1 MKKTYFIAIILSL
14 ICIHSV
20 QAQIV
25 NIGDPSL
32 KAELIADGVDT
43 NNDGE
48 IQVSEALAVTS
59 LNISGNQTRT
69 FEGIDQFTNVTSLTI
84 ASSSYPFDE
93 YTNLDLRKLTNLEV
107 LSCGFGIN
115 GEVNVSDLNN
125 LKIVNAG
132 VATFSNISKFNLTGL
147 TSLEEFT
154 YAPASDGGFTNPY
167 FNHLTNLK
175 ELEISSNDL
184 SFLEIGNLTNLERL
198 SCADNEL
205 TSLDLS
211 NMSNLMVFSCTQNQL
226 TSLDLSNNN
235 ITGSLSFAYNPITSL
250 NIKDGNAITIQSYL
264 LEALNLQNVCCD
276 ASELTDIQN
285 SITSAGYTGVTFE
298 TNCAPTPSTP
308 YYTIQGKNT
317 LDADLNGCDVSDG
330 FLAAVEYTISDGTND
345 VTIYTDKLGNYEF
358 IGKAGTYT
366 ITPTVPNSSY
376 YTFSPASVTI
386 NLPAD
391 GTMVVQDFC
400 VTPNGAPIVTSLSTR
415 LKNDLIAQTNVDT
428 NGDGEIQIT
437 EAESVTSLNIVSP
450 IIKGLDDF
458 INIETLNCSSSSI
471 FADPFNTVWVLYLD
485 VSPLVN
491 LKNLYAS
498 GNRIATLDVSQNT
511 NLERLDCAGNILNSL
526 LLHNNPNLKYLTC
539 GNITGGL
546 VIPPGAYSEVNR
558 NTFKTLD
565 LSNNPLLE
573 SVNCSYATMEGI
585 VFGSNTN
592 LETIYCIN
600 NGLTSLDISQLPNLK
615 TLHCYTNDGT
625 SGYIP
630 NNESNQLTALDISQN
645 TNLLTLLCYK
655 NNISTLDTSLNSV
668 LQTLN
673 CSYNSLTSIDISQNS
688 NLFYFDCGN
697 NPLNTFNVSQS
708 TGLKT
713 LGCAN
718 IGLTTL
724 DLSPFPDLYSVNCN
738 DNSLTTLD
746 VSQNSNLTYL
756 YCRDNMIT
764 QLFVKNGNN
773 FTTTVTDDYHYTYHF
788 QYTGNPI
795 EYICADD
802 FEIEEILNYMPS
814 NLNIAVNTY
823 CSFTPGGSYNTI
835 QGTVRLDGNSN
846 GCDVSDNPYQYLNL
860 NVTNSENETSTV
872 VSLNDGSYA
881 FHASDDDV
889 YTVTPVL
896 ENTAYFTVSPA
907 SITVN
912 FPTDASPFTQ
922 DFCVTPNGI
931 ANDVDVTLI
940 PLNIARPGFDTNY
953 KLVYKNKGNTTLSGA
968 ISLTFE
974 DDFMDLVSSNPLT
987 ATQAVNSLEWNYT
1000 NLLPFESREIMFTMN
1015 LNTPTDASFPLNAD
1029 DTLAFEAI
1037 ISPVVA
1043 DETMDDNT
1051 NTLSQIVVNSF
1062 DPNDKNCLQGTEVTT
1077 ELVGKYVDYMIRFE
1091 NTGTAN
1097 AINVVVKDV
1106 IETTM
1111 FDPSTLIVTNASHSV
1126 ATRFTNANTVE
1137 FIFENI
1143 NLPFDDASNDGFVT
1157 FKIKTLPTLDIDDT
1171 FENKAEIYFD
1181 FNFPIETNNS
1191 ITVIKDVLS
1200 TTDISFESFEMY
1212 PNPVKDVVS
1221 IKTKE
1226 TIESIKIYAI
1236 SGKFIY
1242 EKSFTGIQNTIEIE
1256 TSKLAQGT
1264 YFVKIETESGAVMVK
1279 KMVKG

>member
-1 MKKTYFIAIILSL
+1 MKQLYFLLLLLFSVQAI
-14 ICIHSV
+14 

-32 KAELIADGVDT
+32 KAELITDGIDT

-48 IQVSEALAVTS
+48 IQVSEALMVTS

-69 FEGIDQFTNVTSLTI
+69 FEGIDQFTNLTNLTI
-84 ASSSYPFDE
+84 GSASYPFDM
-93 YTNLDLRKLTNLEV
+93 YTNLDLRKLINLEI
-107 LSCGFGIN
+107 LNCSFGIN

-125 LKIVNAG
+125 LKTLNAG

-147 TSLEEFT
+147 SSLEEFT
-154 YAPASDGGFTNPY
+154 YAPASEGGFTNPY
-167 FNHLTNLK
+167 FNHLTSLK
-175 ELEISSNDL
+175 ELEISSNNL
-184 SFLEIGNLTNLERL
+184 SFLEIGNLTNLESL

-211 NMSNLMVFSCTQNQL
+211 NMSNLMMFSCTQNQL
-226 TSLDLSNNN
+226 TSLDLSNTN
-235 ITGSLSFAYNPITSL
+235 ITGSLNFAYNPITSL
-250 NIKDGNAITIQSYL
+250 NIKDGNAITIQSDL
-264 LEALNLQNVCCD
+264 LEALNLQSVCCD

-285 SITSAGYTGVTFE
+285 SVTSAGYTGVTFE
-298 TNCAPTPSTP
+298 TDCAPTPSTP

-317 LDADLNGCDVSDG
+317 LDTDLNGCDVSDG
-330 FLAAVEYTISDGTND
+330 FLPTVEYTVSDDTNE
-345 VTIYTDKLGNYEF
+345 VTIYTDKFGNYEF

-366 ITPTVPNSSY
+366 ITPSVPDSNY

-415 LKNDLIAQTNVDT
+415 LKSDILSQTNIDT

-539 GNITGGL
+539 GNITAGL
-546 VIPPGAYSEVNR
+546 IIPPGAYSEVNR

-600 NGLTSLDISQLPNLK
+600 NGLTSLDISQLPNLRI
-615 TLHCYTNDGT
+615 LHCYTDDG
-625 SGYIP
+625 SNGYIP
-630 NNESNQLTALDISQN
+630 NSEPNELTALDISQN

-655 NNISTLDTSLNSV
+655 NAITSLDTSLNTN

-673 CSYNSLTSIDISQNS
+673 CSYNQLTSIDISQNS

-697 NPLNTFNVSQS
+697 NPLNIFNISQN

-724 DLSPFPDLYSVNCN
+724 DLSPFQDLYSVNCN
-738 DNSLTTLD
+738 DNNLTTLD
-746 VSQNSNLTYL
+746 VSQNPNLTYL

-788 QYTGNPI
+788 QYTGNPL

-814 NLNIAVNTY
+814 NINVNVNTY
-823 CSFTPGGSYNTI
+823 CSFTPGGSYNTVE
-835 QGTVRLDGNSN
+835 GTVRFDFNGN
-846 GCDVSDNPYQYLNL
+846 GCDINDDPYQYLNL
-860 NVTNSENETSTV
+860 TITNSSNESGIATT
-872 VSLNDGSYA
+872 LNDGSYN
-881 FHASDDDV
+881 FHIPDDGI
-889 YTVTPVL
+889 YTITPEL
-896 ENTAYFTVSPA
+896 ENPAYFIVSPA
-907 SITVN
+907 SITVD
-912 FPTDASPFTQ
+912 FPTDSSPFTQ
-922 DFCVTPNGI
+922 DFCVTPNGTH
-931 ANDVDVTLI
+931 NDLDITLI
-940 PLNIARPGFDTNY
+940 PLNIARPGFDSNY
-953 KLVYKNKGNTTLSGA
+953 KLIYKNKGNTSLSGA
-968 ISLTFE
+968 INLIFE
-974 DDFMDLVSSNPLT
+974 DDFMNVVSTNPMVD
-987 ATQAVNSLEWNYT
+987 TQAVNSLQWNYT
-1000 NLLPFESREIMFTMN
+1000 NLLPFESREITFTMN
-1015 LNTPTDASFPLNAD
+1015 LNAPTDTSFPLNAD
-1029 DTLAFEAI
+1029 DILDFEATI
-1037 ISPVVA
+1037 TPVVT

-1051 NTLSQIVVNSF
+1051 FTLAQTVVNSF

-1106 IETTM
+1106 INTAM
-1111 FDPSTLIVTNASHSV
+1111 FDPSSLIVTSASHSV
-1126 ATRFTNANTVE
+1126 DTRISNTNTVE

-1143 NLPFDDASNDGFVT
+1143 NLPFDDANNDGYVT
-1157 FKIKTLPTLDIDDT
+1157 FKIKTLPTLMIDDT
-1171 FENKAEIYFD
+1171 FENDAEIFFD
-1181 FNFPIETNNS
+1181 FNFPIQTNNS
-1191 ITVIKDVLS
+1191 ITLIKDVLS
-1200 TTDISFESFEMY
+1200 ERDLIFESFEMY
-1212 PNPVKDVVS
+1212 PNPVKDIV
-1221 IKTKE
+1221 IIRTQE
-1226 TIESIKIYAI
+1226 AIESIKIYDI
-1236 SGKFIY
+1236 SGKFIQ
-1242 EKSFTGIQNTIEIE
+1242 EEPIARTLNTIEIN
-1256 TSKLAQGT
+1256 TSRLAQGT
-1264 YFVKIETESGAVMVK
+1264 YFVQLKTESGAISIK
-1279 KMVKG
+1279 KMIKG